1 MMSKKVHS
9 VIPAPDSKSL
19 TEKLGLDNVNLT
31 VSLSDDTKEEL
42 TATREVIQEE
52 TRKTRMVLI
61 VLGILNAF
69 SFFVG
74 RFVV

>member
-1 MMSKKVHS
+1 MMVKKVHS
-9 VIPAPDSKSL
+9 VIPAPDSKSF

-42 TATREVIQEE
+42 TATRDVIQEE

-61 VLGILNAF
+61 ILGALNAF
-69 SFFVG
+69 SFLIG
-74 RFVV
+74 RFVF